1 MPFARAVRRSPLLIF
16 LVLASSVPLGAA
28 VYTVSPDGNDSA
40 AGTEEAPWKTLV
52 HAAAAAVAGDVVEV
66 RGGTYAER
74 VVFSRSGTAGA
85 PIVFRARAG
94 ETPII
99 DGASFTV
106 GSGWYPLFTL
116 TNISHVTIQGFE
128 LKNLRTTQRNRVP
141 IGILVNGSGTGV
153 RLLDNHIHELGTTY
167 SGSSGG
173 DAHGIAVYGD
183 ANSPIADIV
192 IRGNR
197 LHHLS
202 LGSSEALVLNG
213 NISGFL
219 VEGNVVHD
227 CNNIGIDAIGH
238 EGTCPDAA
246 QDAARNGIIRANT
259 VYGILSFGNP
269 AYGNN
274 YSAGGIYVDGGR
286 DILIERNTIR
296 ECDIGIELASEHAGQ
311 ATSGVTVRNNLVYR
325 NRIGGLFMG
334 GYDTKRGRTENCRVE
349 HNTFFE
355 NDTLQYGNGEIQLQ
369 FDVRSTVLRQNIIVT
384 NAQRLVVGNPYTQ
397 NTDVTFDYN
406 IVHAPGTPRWQWKK
420 ANYSG
425 WSAWRAGSGQDEHS
439 LFADPGLLD
448 PMNGGFALRPR
459 SPAIDAGVPAF
470 VPAPGETDHAGR
482 PRLRGVRVD
491 IGALEFD
498 LEEFS
503 AGGEIEPTLLELS
516 ANEARLTL
524 RRRADWA
531 AWSLV
536 YRIQTATTLAPSAW
550 TDVASTPAGVEPIA
564 PSNGAERA
572 VFAFAAP
579 GAPCWFARVKIDV
592 GP

>member
-1 MPFARAVRRSPLLIF
+1 MPLARAIRNPLLILF
-16 LVLASSVPLGAA
+16 LTSAARLCAALHVVAPDGDDAA
-28 VYTVSPDGNDSA
+28 VGSET
-40 AGTEEAPWKTLV
+40 APWKTLS
-52 HAAAAAVAGDVVEV
+52 HAAATATAGDVVEV
-66 RGGTYAER
+66 RGGVYVER
-74 VVFSRSGTAGA
+74 VNFTRSGSADA

-94 ETPII
+94 ETPVV
-99 DGASFTV
+99 DGGAFTV
-106 GSGWYPLFTL
+106 ASGWYPLFRL
-116 TNISHVTIQGFE
+116 TNVSHVTIRGFE
-128 LKNLRTTQRNRVP
+128 LRNLRTSAKNRVP
-141 IGILVNGSGTGV
+141 IGILVSGAGTGV
-153 RLLDNHIHELGTTY
+153 RLLGNRIHDLGTTY
-167 SGSSGG
+167 PGSSGG

-183 ANSPIADIV
+183 AAAPITDIV
-192 IRGNR
+192 VRGNV
-197 LHHLS
+197 LHDLS

-213 NISGFL
+213 NVAGFL
-219 VEGNVVHD
+219 VEANEVRD

-238 EGTCPDAA
+238 EGTCPDPA
-246 QDAARNGIIRANT
+246 QDAARNGVIRANT
-259 VYGILSFGNP
+259 VHGISSYGNP
-269 AYGNN
+269 AYGNH
-274 YSAGGIYVDGGR
+274 YAAGGIYVDGGR
-286 DILIERNTIR
+286 DILVERNTVR
-296 ECDIGIELASEHAGQ
+296 ECDIGIELASEHSGE
-311 ATSGVTVRNNLVYR
+311 ATSGVTVRNNLVHR

-334 GYDTKRGRTENCRVE
+334 GYDTRRGRTENCRVE

-355 NDTLQYGNGEIQLQ
+355 NDSLRYGNGEIHLQ
-369 FDVRSTVLRQNIIVT
+369 FDVRSTVLRHNILVA
-384 NAQRLVVGNPYTQ
+384 NSQGLVVGNPYTQ
-397 NTDVTFDYN
+397 NTDVTLDHN
-406 IVHAPGTPRWQWKK
+406 VVHAPGAPRWLWKK
-420 ANYSG
+420 TNYSG